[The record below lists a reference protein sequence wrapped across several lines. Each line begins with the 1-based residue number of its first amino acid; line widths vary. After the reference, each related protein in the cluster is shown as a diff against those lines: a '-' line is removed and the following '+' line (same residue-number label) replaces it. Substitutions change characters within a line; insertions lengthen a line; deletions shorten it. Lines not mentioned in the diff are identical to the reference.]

1 MFNTAIDEDTTSAFL
16 EAKKNLLTALFIVYA
31 CTYVCLSVTKV
42 TTINLKKLDGALE
55 FLVLTIILQVAYCLL
70 MTVN

>member
-16 EAKKNLLTALFIVYA
+16 KTKKNLLTALFIVYA

-55 FLVLTIILQVAYCLL
+55 FPVLTIILQVAYCLL
-70 MTVN
+70 MTIN

>member
-16 EAKKNLLTALFIVYA
+16 EAKKYLLTALFIVYV

-42 TTINLKKLDGALE
+42 MTINLKKLDGALE
-55 FLVLTIILQVAYCLL
+55 FPVLTIYCK
-70 MTVN
+70 